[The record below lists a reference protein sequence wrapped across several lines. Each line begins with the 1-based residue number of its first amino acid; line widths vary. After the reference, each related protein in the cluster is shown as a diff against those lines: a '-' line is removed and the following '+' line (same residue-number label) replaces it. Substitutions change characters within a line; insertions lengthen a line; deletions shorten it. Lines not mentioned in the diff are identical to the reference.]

1 MGTRYLRARIVW
13 ATLAAT
19 LMVVVVAAPVGAAT
33 PRSLTVVSTT
43 TFNPDGPNY
52 GTFTASGAAVP
63 GLVCAGGSFV
73 DTGLRFAGFQSIRGT
88 VQLEVLATN
97 SCPSGDFYVK
107 MEIHA
112 NPDGTEAFTWIITG
126 GTGGFATLQGSGSG
140 TTVGIFSP
148 PPDSQETG
156 NINTFVGFVH

>member
-1 MGTRYLRARIVW
+1 MATRYRRARIVL
-13 ATLAAT
+13 AVLAAT
-19 LMVVVVAAPVGAAT
+19 LMVAAVAAPVGAAT
-33 PRSLTVVSTT
+33 PQSLTLVSTT
-43 TFNPDGPNY
+43 VFNPTGPNY

-63 GLVCAGGSFV
+63 GLVCASGSFV
-73 DTGLRFAGFQSIRGT
+73 DTGVGFAGYQSVRGT
-88 VQLEVLATN
+88 IQITVFKTYTCAA
-97 SCPSGDFYVK
+97 GDFDVK
-107 MEIHA
+107 MQIHA
-112 NPDGTEAFTWIITG
+112 NPDGTEAFTWVITG

>member
-1 MGTRYLRARIVW
+1 MATRYGRARVVLAI
-13 ATLAAT
+13 LAAT
-19 LMVVVVAAPVGAAT
+19 TMLGAVAAPVGAAT
-33 PRSLTVVSTT
+33 PQSLTLVSTT

-63 GLVCAGGSFV
+63 GLVCASGSFV
-73 DTGLRFAGFQSIRGT
+73 DTGIRFAGYQSIRGT
-88 VQLEVLATN
+88 VQLEVFKTY
-97 SCPSGDFYVK
+97 SCLSGDFFVK

-112 NPDGTEAFTWIITG
+112 NPDGTEAFTWIVTG
-126 GTGGFATLQGSGSG
+126 GTGGLATLQGSGSG

-148 PPDSQETG
+148 PPDPQETG

>member
-63 GLVCAGGSFV
+63 GLVCAG
-73 DTGLRFAGFQSIRGT
+73 FQSIRGT
-88 VQLEVLATN
+88 VQLEVLKTY
-97 SCPSGDFYVK
+97 SCPSSDFYVK

>member
-1 MGTRYLRARIVW
+1 MVTRYRRARFV
-13 ATLAAT
+13 LAIMAAAMM
-19 LMVVVVAAPVGAAT
+19 MVAVAAPVGAAT
-33 PRSLTVVSTT
+33 PQPLTLVSTT
-43 TFNPDGPNY
+43 TFNPNGPNY

-63 GLVCAGGSFV
+63 GLVCASGSFV
-73 DTGLRFAGFQSIRGT
+73 DTGIQFAGYQGIRGT
-88 VQLEVLATN
+88 VQLQVFKTY

-112 NPDGTEAFTWIITG
+112 NPDGTEAFTWVIRG
-126 GTGGFATLQGSGSG
+126 GTGDLATLQGSGSG

-156 NINTFVGFVH
+156 NINTFTGFVH